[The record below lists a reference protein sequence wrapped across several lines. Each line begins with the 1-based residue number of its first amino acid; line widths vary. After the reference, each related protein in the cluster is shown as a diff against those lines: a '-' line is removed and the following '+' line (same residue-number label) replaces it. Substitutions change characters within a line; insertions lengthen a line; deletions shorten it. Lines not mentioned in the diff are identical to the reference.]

1 MKLSPLPSSSTNAT
15 TSNAANTPS
24 GRALI
29 TVLPPGLNGIV
40 SDNNFDDFSR
50 TLNGYINE
58 YDAILMRRK
67 KIVTQQ
73 QYCDIAVFIL
83 VMMYFPSDDAKEIT
97 MPRVILTLLNT
108 FVYMG
113 LWCIAYFWIRKAIFE
128 EENQQVIDEQNEI
141 YRNVITACTDMSQ
154 RVTTTLPSS
163 SPALDVTCS
172 LGSKSCK
179 DWIGSYNNMDYIKF
193 TTTTAFENTGDN
205 HTGAESERNLVVTT
219 KEDDPASSK

>member
-1 MKLSPLPSSSTNAT
+1 
-15 TSNAANTPS
+15 
-24 GRALI
+24 
-29 TVLPPGLNGIV
+29 
-40 SDNNFDDFSR
+40 
-50 TLNGYINE
+50 
-58 YDAILMRRK
+58 MRRK

-97 MPRVILTLLNT
+97 IPRVLLTLLNT

-128 EENQQVIDEQNEI
+128 EENQQVVDEQNEI
-141 YRNVITACTDMSQ
+141 YRNVITTCTDMSQ

-163 SPALDVTCS
+163 SPVLDVTCS

-179 DWIGSYNNMDYIKF
+179 DWIGSYNNMDYIEF
-193 TTTTAFENTGDN
+193 TLTNAIEKTEDADTGTRTSN
-205 HTGAESERNLVVTT
+205 HVVVS
-219 KEDDPASSK
+219 KEDNQISTAVFV